1 MMSLEKAF
9 EAFERRSKDKNYYIA
24 TKDSSFGYDT
34 TSYWNRRKQRWQAWL
49 CVQCVYPTVTGAKR
63 IFHELSIDNP
73 NIDFYMKR
81 I

>member
-1 MMSLEKAF
+1 MSLDKTF
-9 EAFERRSKDKNYYIA
+9 EVFERRSKDKNYYIA

-63 IFHELSIDNP
+63 IFHEISIDNP